1 MSNDILLDLCEEL
14 GTALLNVASKHRQLT
29 FYIGKPGPA
38 VQEPAAGA
46 AQVVL
51 TAGPAAEV
59 LPLITPAATVA
70 DLRSLA
76 ERVAEVAAPAPTATP
91 VVAGVKVETITPDP
105 EPVQPTQEQVE
116 DADYP
121 RINLISWLVS
131 RGFSRDDLSGK
142 SRAEINSACH
152 EQLKAI
158 ESVAPGVKKRGRPAK
173 VKTPDTA
180 PATQDPKV
188 ELEKKVRALGPVAFE
203 KLAELYDLSGD
214 TEEVVQG
221 LVTIL
226 ETSEALDMAIEG
238 LTDEDP
244 DGLAAAVV
252 IEPPTAPPVGSAP
265 TEPEPQVE
273 EEAVTETAAED
284 GAVPTVV
291 NNGHDLVKVVAALY
305 GYEGKLYNCLT
316 SAKLAEFVEPVQN
329 IYQQTAQGNDANGVA
344 FKQHLKTMGCQGSC
358 TACPRGAAQ
367 VAVCAAILDN
377 NIVHEPTLK
386 RLLEGAEDVADAPE
400 GDLLFV
406 KFLEGKMLV
415 KFKPSGKALN
425 DPEAG
430 EAEIEAIL

>member
-14 GTALLNVASKHRQLT
+14 GTALLNVASKHRQFT

-38 VQEPAAGA
+38 VQEPT
-46 AQVVL
+46 QVVL
-51 TAGPAAEV
+51 TAGPTEEA
-59 LPLITPAATVA
+59 LPLITPAATAA

-76 ERVAEVAAPAPTATP
+76 ERVAEVAAPAPAP
-91 VVAGVKVETITPDP
+91 VVTKAVEPDP

-142 SRAEINSACH
+142 SREEINTACH

-158 ESVAPGVKKRGRPAK
+158 ASVAPGVKKRGRPAK
-173 VKTPDTA
+173 VKTPDST
-180 PATQDPKV
+180 PAAQDPKV
-188 ELEKKVRALGPVAFE
+188 ELEKRVRALGPVAFE

-214 TEEVVQG
+214 PEEVIQG

-226 ETSEALDMAIEG
+226 ETAEALDMAIEG

-252 IEPPTAPPVGSAP
+252 VEPSTAPPVGSAP
-265 TEPEPQVE
+265 AEPEPQVE
-273 EEAVTETAAED
+273 EEVVAEAAPAAED
-284 GAVPTVV
+284 VAVPTVI

-344 FKQHLKTMGCQGSC
+344 FKQHLKTMGCQGTC

-415 KFKPSGKALN
+415 KFAPSGKALN

-430 EAEIEAIL
+430 EAEIEAVL